1 MAKKMY
7 MMNIKANGRDYGTAY
22 FDSII
27 KHAMDI
33 RREVKKAYD
42 MFGKE
47 NVEVTLG
54 KVPYGDFSYVK
65 ERGFTDD
72 QIPSP
77 DAKGKYHGK
86 EYIMPVFDEESL
98 EDAIDDLSDDE
109 EFDEAEDD
117 VELDESYVIDSNLM
131 KWFCDKAS
139 AINTDIVR
147 A

>member
-1 MAKKMY
+1 MTKKMY

-33 RREVKKAYD
+33 RREVKRAYD

-47 NVEVTLG
+47 NVKVTLG

-65 ERGFTDD
+65 ERGFTDE

-117 VELDESYVIDSNLM
+117 VELDLDADVDYE
-131 KWFCDKAS
+131 A
-139 AINTDIVR
+139 
-147 A
+147 